1 VNHFDYRDGALH
13 CEDVPL
19 AAIADAVGT
28 PAYVYSTATLER
40 HFKVFRDAFAPREVL
55 VAFAVKANANVAVL
69 ATLARQGA
77 GADTVSQGEIERA
90 LKAGVPA
97 DKIIFSGVGK
107 TEDELTFAVKAG
119 VHQINVESIAEL
131 ETLSGIAAKLN
142 KRPAIAIRVNP
153 DVGAGGHEK
162 ISTGKGDTKFGV
174 STDQAVELYK
184 RANADRGLMAKGL
197 AVHIGSQIKDLAPL
211 EAAFR
216 VLRRLAERLNA
227 DGAPVPRLDLGGG
240 LGVPYFH
247 EPDPPSPA
255 DYAAMVNRVFEGL
268 PVELSFEP
276 GRMIAAN
283 AGVLISRV
291 VHIQERP
298 SRPILVLDAG
308 MNDLIRPAIYD
319 AYHEIRAVRE
329 PAPRAVRHTCD
340 VVGPI
345 CETGDTFTRNRALP
359 ALASGDL
366 VAFMTAGAYGA
377 VMASTYNARALVPEV
392 LVRGDQFEIVRRRW
406 DVADQLA
413 LEQVPAWL
421 GGDA

>member
-1 VNHFDYRDGALH
+1 MNHFDYQGGVLC

-19 AAIADAVGT
+19 SAIADAVGT

-55 VAFAVKANANVAVL
+55 VAFAVKANANIAVL

-90 LKAGVPA
+90 QKAGVPA
-97 DKIIFSGVGK
+97 DRIIFSGVGK
-107 TEDELTFAVKAG
+107 TEDELAFAVNAG

-131 ETLSGIAAKLN
+131 EMLARIAANMK

-162 ISTGKGDTKFGV
+162 ISTGKGDAKFGV
-174 STDQAVELYK
+174 SPAQAAELFK
-184 RANADRGLMAKGL
+184 RAHADNRLQAKGL

-211 EAAFR
+211 DAAFR
-216 VLRRLAERLNA
+216 VLRRLAEQLNA
-227 DGAPVPRLDLGGG
+227 EGAKVERIDLGGG

-255 DYAAMVNRVFEGL
+255 EYAAMVNHVFDGL
-268 PVELSFEP
+268 DVALAAEP
-276 GRMIAAN
+276 GRMIAGN

-291 VHIQERP
+291 IRIQERP
-298 SRPILVLDAG
+298 RPILVLDAG

-319 AYHEIRAVRE
+319 AYHEIRPVRQTDA
-329 PAPRAVRHTCD
+329 APIDYD

-345 CETGDTFTRNRALP
+345 CETGDTFTRNRALAP
-359 ALASGDL
+359 LAAGDL

-392 LVRGDQFEIVRRRW
+392 LVRGDTLEIVRRRW
-406 DVADQLA
+406 EVADQLT
-413 LEQVPAWL
+413 LERLPPWL
-421 GGDA
+421 EET

>member
-1 VNHFDYRDGALH
+1 MNHFGYRGGALC

-19 AAIADAVGT
+19 TTIADAVGT

-40 HFKVFRDAFAPREVL
+40 HYNVFKAAFAPREVL
-55 VAFAVKANANVAVL
+55 VAFAVKANANIAVL

-97 DKIIFSGVGK
+97 ERIIFSGVGK
-107 TEDELTFAVKAG
+107 TESELAFAVKAG

-131 ETLSGIAAKLN
+131 ETLSRIAWALKAK
-142 KRPAIAIRVNP
+142 PAIAIRVNP

-162 ISTGKGDTKFGV
+162 ISTGKGDAKFGV
-174 STDQAVELYK
+174 SPEQALQLYA
-184 RANADRGLMAKGL
+184 RTAAETHLAAKGL
-197 AVHIGSQIKDLAPL
+197 AVHIGSQIRDLAPL

-216 VLRRLAERLNA
+216 VMRDLAEQLRA
-227 DGAPVPRLDLGGG
+227 DGLGVERLDLGGG
-240 LGVPYFH
+240 LGVPYFD

-255 DYAAMVNRVFEGL
+255 DYAAMVSGVFGGMDIAL
-268 PVELSFEP
+268 AFEP

-291 VHIQERP
+291 VRVQERP
-298 SRPILVLDAG
+298 ARPILVLDAG

-319 AYHEIRAVRE
+319 AYHEILPARE
-329 PAPRAVRHTCD
+329 APPGVLYAPYD

-345 CETGDTFTRNRALP
+345 CETGDTFTRGRV
-359 ALASGDL
+359 LAPLEEGDL

-377 VMASTYNARALVPEV
+377 TMASTYNARALVPEV
-392 LVRGDQFEIVRRRW
+392 LVRGDQFSIVRRRW
-406 DVADQLA
+406 EISDQIA
-413 LEQVPAWL
+413 LEQMPEW
-421 GGDA
+421 